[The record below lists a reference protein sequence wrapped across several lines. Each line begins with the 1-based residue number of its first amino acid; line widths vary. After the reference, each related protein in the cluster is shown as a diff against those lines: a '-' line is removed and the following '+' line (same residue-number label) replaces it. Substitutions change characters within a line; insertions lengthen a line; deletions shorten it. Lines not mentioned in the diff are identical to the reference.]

1 MTDRSTATRG
11 SEITED
17 ALIALFDQIS
27 NAGRW
32 GPDDELG
39 TLNFITN
46 QKRVAAAKLVVSGD
60 VVSLGLD
67 LDTAQSQNNH
77 HPVVH
82 QMLLCDDLDATGQP
96 LAAFDA
102 VTITPHGMT
111 MTHLD
116 ALGHANFE
124 GHLYNGRHVKDAIR
138 AHGLSFGSI
147 YAMRDGIVTR
157 GVLLDVAAARGVA
170 WLSPDEGVWPEDLEA
185 AERLAGVRVQSGDAI
200 FVRVGLRAREAV
212 EGPEDLS
219 KRAGLVAECI
229 PWLHEREVALYSGDC
244 FEFIPSPY
252 PRMVVPLHVAG
263 LCYMGMPLLDNP
275 AVEQLAETAHR
286 LRRFEFMFSCAPV
299 RLPRGTGAAVN
310 PLAVF

>member
-1 MTDRSTATRG
+1 MTDSTMTARRSTM
-11 SEITED
+11 TED
-17 ALIALFDQIS
+17 ELLVVLDQCS
-27 NAGRW
+27 NTGRW
-32 GPDDELG
+32 GQDDELG

-46 QKRVAAAKLVVSGD
+46 EKRVAAARLVVTGD
-60 VVSLGLD
+60 VVSLALD
-67 LDTAQSQNNH
+67 LDTSQSQNNH

-82 QMLLCDDLDATGQP
+82 QMLLCDDLDKTGHP
-96 LAAFDA
+96 LAAFDS

-116 ALGHANFE
+116 ALSHANFE
-124 GHLYNGRHVKDAIR
+124 GRLYNGRRVPEEVR
-138 AHGLSFGSI
+138 AAGLSFGSI
-147 YAMRDGIVTR
+147 YAMREGIVTR
-157 GVLLDVAAARGVA
+157 GVLLDVAATRGVP
-170 WLSPDEGVWPEDLEA
+170 WLSPDEGIWPEDLEA
-185 AERLAGVRVQSGDAI
+185 AENLAGVRVESGDAI

-219 KRAGLVAECI
+219 RRAGLTAECI
-229 PWLHEREVALYSGDC
+229 PWLHERQVAIYSGDC

-275 AVEQLAETAHR
+275 AVEQLARKAHE
-286 LRRFEFMFSCAPV
+286 LGRFEFLFSCAPV

-310 PLAVF
+310 PLAIF